1 MSHPL
6 RTLLAS
12 LAGGIAVGGLSH
24 LVLGEPVSLSFFGG
38 LAGALAVSVSERWKA
53 QRLDRWLRSGQE
65 DGAPR
70 DGGIWGELAYLAEK
84 GMKLRVTAALRE
96 SHRLTEFL
104 SAIDASP
111 NGVLLLDADH
121 QVTWCNRVAADHFGL
136 DPQNDLRQRITN
148 LVRAPAFVQH
158 LQAAKPE
165 GTVVFPAPGG
175 RIRVAVTLRPYGEGQ
190 LLVLSQ
196 DITEQERTEA
206 MRRDF
211 VANVSHEI
219 RTPLTVLA
227 GFTETLGSVPLQG
240 EELQRVLQLM
250 GQQTDRM
257 QALVTDL
264 LTLSQLEGSPRPSA
278 DTPVPV
284 AALAEQVLADARA
297 LSGGRHTIELSLAQ
311 ADAVLL
317 GARSELL
324 SALGNLA
331 SNAVRYTPQGG
342 RVDIRWRVTDD
353 GRGVFEVQD
362 SGPGIS
368 KEHWPRLTER
378 FYRVDSGRSRESGGT
393 GLGLAIV
400 KHAIQRHGG
409 ELRIDSQL
417 GRGSVFSLI
426 MPARRVQRAPEL
438 AAA

>member
-1 MSHPL
+1 MTQPV

-12 LAGGIAVGGLSH
+12 LAGGMAVGALSHWLLDEPLGLSF
-24 LVLGEPVSLSFFGG
+24 VGG
-38 LAGALAVSVSERWKA
+38 LAGAMAVSVIDRRKA

-65 DGAPR
+65 QGAPR

-84 GMKLRVTAALRE
+84 ALKLREAAAQRGAD
-96 SHRLTEFL
+96 RLTELL

-121 QVTWCNRVAADHFGL
+121 QMTWCNRVAAEHFGL
-136 DPQNDLRQRITN
+136 DPRNDLRQRITN

-158 LQAAKPE
+158 LQADKPE

-175 RIRVAVTLRPYGEGQ
+175 RIRLAATLRPYGDGQ

-240 EELQRVLQLM
+240 EDLQRVLQLM
-250 GQQTDRM
+250 EQQTDRM

-264 LTLSQLEGSPRPSA
+264 LTLAQLEGSPRPSA
-278 DTPVPV
+278 DTQVPV

-297 LSGGRHTIELSLAQ
+297 LSAGRHTIELSLSQ
-311 ADAVLL
+311 GDAVLL
-317 GARSELL
+317 GARGELL

-331 SNAVRYTPQGG
+331 SNAVRYTPEGG
-342 RVDIRWRVTDD
+342 RIDIRWRVMDD
-353 GRGVFEVQD
+353 GRGMFEVQD

-378 FYRVDSGRSRESGGT
+378 FYRVDSGRSRETGGT

-409 ELRIDSQL
+409 ELRVDSQL
-417 GRGSVFSLI
+417 GKGSVFSLV
-426 MPARRVQRAPEL
+426 MPARRVQRASTP
-438 AAA
+438 ARD